1 MSVWLIKQKGLVMSI
16 QKFDSDETLSEI
28 AIYNGVVYLAG
39 QVPDDDSLDIV
50 YQSKQVFAN
59 IDKALAKAGTDK
71 SKLLIAQVF
80 IKNLDD
86 FDGFNTAWQDWV
98 AGITPPTRA
107 TVQANLVN
115 PNWLIEI
122 VVTAGL

>member
-1 MSVWLIKQKGLVMSI
+1 MNI

-39 QVPDDDSLDIV
+39 QVPDDDNLDITG
-50 YQSKQVFAN
+50 QAKQVFAN
-59 IDKALAKAGTDK
+59 IDKALTKAGTDK
-71 SKLLIAQVF
+71 SKLLTAQVF
-80 IKNLDD
+80 IKELSD
-86 FDGFNTAWQDWV
+86 FDGFNTAWQAWV
-98 AGITPPTRA
+98 VDITPPTRA

-122 VVTAGL
+122 VVTAAL

>member
-1 MSVWLIKQKGLVMSI
+1 MTEIIKL
-16 QKFDSDETLSEI
+16 DSNQTITEI

-50 YQSKQVFAN
+50 GQTREVLTN

-71 SKLLIAQVF
+71 SKLLTAQVF
-80 IKNLDD
+80 IKDLND
-86 FDGFNTAWQDWV
+86 FEQFNAEYTAWI
-98 AGITPPTRA
+98 AGNVPPTRA

-122 VVTAGL
+122 VVTAAV